1 MKNKN
6 ITPRNKKGLPH
17 GYWEVYWS
25 NDSLWY
31 KGFYDNCKR
40 VGYLE
45 SYWNK
50 ELDYKTYYI

>member
-1 MKNKN
+1 MKSIKPFND
-6 ITPRNKKGLPH
+6 KGNAH
-17 GYWEVYWS
+17 GYWESYNT
-25 NDSLWY
+25 NDLLMY
-31 KGFYDNCKR
+31 KGFYNNGKR

>member
-1 MKNKN
+1 MKN
-6 ITPRNKKGLPH
+6 ISPHNKKGKLH
-17 GYWEVYWS
+17 GYWQRYWS

-31 KGFYDNCKR
+31 KGFYDNGKR